1 MTTAWA
7 HLPNAKHID
16 RILADEAEHPE
27 RWSAVGYA
35 FLTPDWV
42 VARHAAVAA
51 ARTAAKDAGR
61 EDALSRTYD
70 VLNSCIR
77 VDPWIPIWGAALALI
92 SWDHAGD
99 LLDLPPDE
107 LEAIAK
113 LGVPA
118 AIMLLAA
125 CRALNHSLK
134 EMQ

>member
-16 RILADEAEHPE
+16 RILADEAAHPE
-27 RWSAVGYA
+27 RWSAVGTA
-35 FLTPDWV
+35 FQTPDWF

-61 EDALSRTYD
+61 ADALSRTYE
-70 VLNSCIR
+70 VLNSCMD
-77 VDPWIPIWGAALALI
+77 VDPWIAVWGAALALI
-92 SWDHAGD
+92 SWDHAGE

-118 AIMLLAA
+118 AVMVVYAS
-125 CRALNHSLK
+125 RAFNHSTK
-134 EMQ
+134 EPT